1 MKIKHFSFFAL
12 LFIVLVQG
20 VAVAAVPQP
29 WGINFQPS
37 ASPVQEEIHKFHN
50 LLLWIIVPIVLFV
63 TALLAYVMVRFNA
76 KRNPVPS
83 KTSHNTLIEIIWTAI
98 PVLILVVIAIPSFR
112 LLYFEGK
119 VVDPEMTVKVTG
131 HQWYWQY
138 TYPDH
143 GDIDFDSN
151 MIADKDLKPEQW
163 PNRLLEVDNQ
173 MVVPVDTNIRIIS
186 TAADVLH
193 SWAVPS
199 LGVKKD
205 SVPGRLNETW
215 FKATK
220 EGVYYGQCSE
230 ICGVGHAFM
239 PIAVNVVSKEAF
251 AAWVKEKGGTMEKK
265 VTVVPADV
273 KTEETANA
281 IPAQK

>member
-1 MKIKHFSFFAL
+1 MKIKNFCLFAF
-12 LFIVLVQG
+12 LFVILAHG
-20 VAVAAVPQP
+20 MAVAAVPQP
-29 WGINFQPS
+29 WGTNFQPS
-37 ASPVQEEIHKFHN
+37 ASPVQEQVHEFHK
-50 LLLWIIVPIVLFV
+50 LLLWIIIPIVVFV
-63 TALLAYVMVRFNA
+63 SGLLLYVMVRFNA

-98 PVLILVVIAIPSFR
+98 PVLILVVIAVPSFR
-112 LLYFEGK
+112 LLYYEGK
-119 VVDPEMTVKVTG
+119 VVNPELTIKATG

-138 TYPDH
+138 TYPDN

-151 MIADKDLKPEQW
+151 IIADADLKPEQRV
-163 PNRLLEVDNQ
+163 NRLLEVDNQ

-215 FKATK
+215 FKANK

-230 ICGVGHAFM
+230 ICGVGHGFM
-239 PIAVNVVSKEAF
+239 PIAVNVVSKDAF
-251 AAWVKEKGGTMEKK
+251 AAWVKAKGGTMEKK
-265 VTVVPADV
+265 VTVVPVDKPTSAPV
-273 KTEETANA
+273 
-281 IPAQK
+281 QK

>member
-1 MKIKHFSFFAL
+1 MLAM
-12 LFIVLVQG
+12 QAA
-20 VAVAAVPQP
+20 AVAAAPQP

-50 LLLWIIVPIVLFV
+50 LLLWIIIPIVLFV
-63 TALLAYVMVRFNA
+63 SALLLYVMLRFNA
-76 KRNPVPS
+76 KRNPVAS

-98 PVLILVVIAIPSFR
+98 PVLILVVIAVPSFR

-119 VVDPEMTVKVTG
+119 VVNPEMTVKVTG
-131 HQWYWQY
+131 HQWYWEY

-143 GDIDFDSN
+143 GDINFDSN
-151 MIADKDLKPEQW
+151 MVADKDLKPEQW
-163 PNRLLEVDNQ
+163 KNRLLEVDNQ

-193 SWAVPS
+193 SWAVPA

-215 FKATK
+215 FKASK

-239 PIAVNVVSKEAF
+239 PIAVNVVSKDAF

-265 VTVVPADV
+265 VTVVPADA
-273 KTEETANA
+273 TIEDTATTT
-281 IPAQK
+281 PAQK

>member
-1 MKIKHFSFFAL
+1 MKIKSFCFFAL
-12 LFIVLVQG
+12 LFVVAMQA

-63 TALLAYVMVRFNA
+63 TGLLLYVMLRFNA
-76 KRNPVPS
+76 KRNPVAS

-98 PVLILVVIAIPSFR
+98 PVLILVVIAVPSFR

-163 PNRLLEVDNQ
+163 SNRLLEVDNQ

-215 FKATK
+215 FKASK

-230 ICGVGHAFM
+230 ICGVGHGFM
-239 PIAVNVVSKEAF
+239 PIAVNVVSKDAF
-251 AAWVKEKGGTMEKK
+251 TAWVKAKGGTMEKK
-265 VTVVPADV
+265 VTVVPVDTKAE
-273 KTEETANA
+273 KTAVAT
-281 IPAQK
+281 PAQK

>member
-1 MKIKHFSFFAL
+1 MKNKNLFL
-12 LFIVLVQG
+12 LAIVFVVLAHSI
-20 VAVAAVPQP
+20 AVAAVPQP

-37 ASPVQEEIHKFHN
+37 ASAVQEHIHKFHT
-50 LLLWIIVPIVLFV
+50 LLLWIIIPIVVFV
-63 TALLAYVMVRFNA
+63 SGLLLYVMLRFNA

-98 PVLILVVIAIPSFR
+98 PVLILVVIAVPSFR
-112 LLYFEGK
+112 LLYYEGK
-119 VVDPEMTVKVTG
+119 IVDPELTVKVTG

-138 TYPDH
+138 TYPDN

-151 MIADKDLKPEQW
+151 IIADADLKPEQRV
-163 PNRLLEVDNQ
+163 NRLLEVDNQ

-215 FKATK
+215 FKANK

-230 ICGVGHAFM
+230 ICGVGHGFM
-239 PIAVNVVSKEAF
+239 PIAVKVVSKDAF
-251 AAWVKEKGGTMEKK
+251 AAWVKAKGGTMEKK
-265 VTVVPADV
+265 PVVVPID
-273 KTEETANA
+273 T
-281 IPAQK
+281 PASAPVQK